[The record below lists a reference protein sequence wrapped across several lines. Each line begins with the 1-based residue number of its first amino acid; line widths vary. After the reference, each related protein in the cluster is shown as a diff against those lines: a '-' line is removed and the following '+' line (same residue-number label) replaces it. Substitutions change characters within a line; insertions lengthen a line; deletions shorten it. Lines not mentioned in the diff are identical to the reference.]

1 MSTKLTL
8 TAVALAGA
16 AFAAAPGVR
25 PVSQSRTTRSLTAV
39 GTTGPTYL
47 AAREVQVDL
56 DFPDGSSGKGILY
69 VLFEPASG
77 LYFHTL
83 GWKRDANLDFAVI
96 DHVEA
101 YSRVGIL
108 PDCLF
113 IVTFAMGIVIQ
124 DSAERAGSLDD
135 AEAQALKWYADR
147 LPQVEDRSYRNPTT
161 NTDFPVVRSDF
172 PKGFF
177 REGLDARLAPP
188 VKLVDMVRKD
198 DGTWLLT
205 LESTEDPSAHH
216 RAAVILRRGGIRPIR
231 DAWSMSGIFAAE
243 PEKPK

>member
-8 TAVALAGA
+8 VAIMLAAA

-47 AAREVQVDL
+47 AAREVHLDL

-69 VLFEPASG
+69 ILFEPASG

-96 DHVEA
+96 DHVKA

-124 DSAERAGSLDD
+124 DSAEQAASIDD
-135 AEAQALKWYADR
+135 AEAKSLKWYADR
-147 LPQVEDRSYRNPTT
+147 LTQVEDRSDRGQTTTT
-161 NTDFPVVRSDF
+161 NLPVSRWDF

-177 REGLDARLAPP
+177 KGELDSRGVAP

-205 LESTEDPSAHH
+205 LECTDDPSAHH
-216 RAAVILRRGGIRPIR
+216 RAAVILRRGGIRPIG